1 MEYEYAVFIGRFQ
14 PFHNGHLAVVER
26 ALERAEKILILIG
39 SSDGPRTVKNP
50 FTFEERRDMITSCLK
65 EKYDGRFFFDPLEDE
80 PYDDELWANNVCH
93 RVNVRC
99 GNDDDKILLVGYEKD
114 HSSYY
119 LKMFP
124 QWKFFPVLQKHVMS
138 ATDIRYHLFKSYSNS
153 KYINYTDD
161 VPKQVFRFIEQFS
174 QTIPYLYLLSEFNY
188 IENYKKDWEYTPYPP
203 VFVTA
208 DSVVTHRENVLLIR
222 RGRAPGK
229 GLLALPGG
237 FVNQNETVYAAAIRE
252 LKEETSLDIL
262 KLAPYGSCYHQLFD
276 HPDRSQRGRTITAA
290 YLFEISDNKEPVIK
304 ADDDAM
310 EVMWVPFENVRDMR
324 SEFFE
329 DHFFITEKFIAI

>member
-26 ALERAEKILILIG
+26 ALERANKILILIG

-65 EKYDGRFFFDPLEDE
+65 DKYDGRFFFEPIMDE
-80 PYDDELWANNVCH
+80 PYDDELWRYDVHH
-93 RVNVRC
+93 RVNQYC
-99 GNDDDKILLVGYEKD
+99 TLNDMITLVGYEKD

-124 QWKFFPVLQKHVMS
+124 QWKFIPVLQKHVMS
-138 ATDIRYHLFKSYSNS
+138 ATDIRYHLFNASSK
-153 KYINYTDD
+153 KYINTYTDD
-161 VPKQVFRFIEQFS
+161 VPEKIWKFLDQFVK
-174 QTIPYLYLLSEFNY
+174 TDAFWNLLPEFTY
-188 IENYKKDWEYTPYPP
+188 IDNYKEDWKHTPYPP

-208 DSVVTHRENVLLIR
+208 DCVVTHRENVLLIR

-237 FVNQNETVYAAAIRE
+237 FVNQNETVYAAAMRE
-252 LKEETSLDIL
+252 LKEETDLDIL
-262 KLAPYGSCYHQLFD
+262 KLIPYGSCYDRLFD
-276 HPDRSQRGRTITAA
+276 HPDRSQRGRTITTA
-290 YLFEISDNKEPVIK
+290 YLFEIPDDKEPVIK
-304 ADDDAM
+304 ADDDAS
-310 EVMWVPFENVRDMR
+310 EVMWVPFEKLRQMR
-324 SEFFE
+324 SEFFD
-329 DHFFITEKFIAI
+329 DHFFILKEFLKI